1 MEKWHKP
8 GDQKVATYSNVYKIE
23 KRYCKQLLVTLGVGE
38 REKEREI
45 EQRRKEEERIKYFFF

>member
-1 MEKWHKP
+1 MEKWHKH

-38 REKEREI
+38 RERKSEKLNNVERKKKE
-45 EQRRKEEERIKYFFF
+45 